1 MTSTKTPRTASE
13 TPPAAS
19 PAIDDPVPAEVR
31 AVIDLFANQ
40 LAKVAFPDIDAG
52 ALRRQADEL
61 RTQAKTVAHARETLD
76 AALEAFVTRLS
87 ALTATATRAVAYAR
101 IYSVA
106 HPDQAGLATA
116 LAALSEV
123 VQPATTTATSSGKR
137 RSRAQRRAAELPD
150 ASRETPQ
157 HERR

>member
-1 MTSTKTPRTASE
+1 MTSHKTPRTASE
-13 TPPAAS
+13 TPPTAS
-19 PAIDDPVPAEVR
+19 SAIDDPVPAEVR

-40 LAKVAFPDIDAG
+40 LAKVSFPDIDAG

-76 AALEAFVTRLS
+76 AALETFVTRLS

-101 IYSVA
+101 IYNVA
-106 HPDQAGLATA
+106 HPDHPGLATA
-116 LAALSEV
+116 IAALSEV
-123 VQPATTTATSSGKR
+123 VQPAATSTSSGRR
-137 RSRAQRRAAELPD
+137 RSRGQRRAAELPD
-150 ASRETPQ
+150 APRATPD